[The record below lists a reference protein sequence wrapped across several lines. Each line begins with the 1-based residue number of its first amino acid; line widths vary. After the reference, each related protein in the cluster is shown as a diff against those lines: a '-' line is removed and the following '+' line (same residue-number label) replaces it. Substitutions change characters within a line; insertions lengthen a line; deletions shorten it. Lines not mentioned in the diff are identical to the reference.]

1 MRRVFVC
8 SPYRGDIARNTD
20 IAQAICR
27 EIALAGDAP
36 FAPHLLYPDFL
47 DDDDEVERATGITAS
62 ITWLAAADLVLVV
75 GEPTEGM
82 QREIAAARSLGIPI
96 EHLTSRHE

>member
-8 SPYRGDIARNTD
+8 SPYRGAVARNID

-36 FAPHLLYPDFL
+36 LAPHLLYPTFL
-47 DDDDEVERATGITAS
+47 DDDDEVERATGIAAS
-62 ITWLAAADLVLVV
+62 ITWLAVADLVLVV
-75 GEPTEGM
+75 GTPTAGM
-82 QREIAAARSLGIPI
+82 EREIAAARSLGIPI
-96 EHLTSRHE
+96 ERVPSRDG